1 MIKRCLPHIGCVI
14 LVTTFSLPNYAIS
27 IEQAWQEAKK
37 YDPSYEQAKIDV
49 QLGEVNINASRSSLL
64 PSLSASASAS
74 WSETGDS
81 TTSYGASLSQTIFNS
96 SLWSDL
102 DFANANYITAQLK
115 LIESQNAL
123 ANKLL
128 SAYLDVA
135 SAQGD
140 LQLAQSK
147 WDEGNKLW
155 KITETRFKAGKIRSV
170 DVDQI
175 HTMQV
180 SEKAGILRAQA
191 KLEVKR
197 TELVA
202 LINLVPQSVNQVRTD
217 SLVQPPMIVNSKN
230 QWLKLAMD
238 SSPELLIAIQNVKA
252 TEFAMNS
259 AKGGFYPSLEGKV
272 SYSDNNEFNAGISLN
287 VPIDLNGATRAKVEK
302 ASLSVL
308 RAKHDLRRVKIDVQK
323 HVTKRLTQVHFNWSR
338 VLIDNEL
345 VTSSEKVLR
354 SQEKLYESG
363 LVEVSEVIKA
373 HNKVFLAKY
382 NLKKSWYAYW
392 RERIGL
398 LKIAGK
404 LDDSTIALISQVFVS

>member
-1 MIKRCLPHIGCVI
+1 MIKRYLPHIGCVI

-64 PSLSASASAS
+64 PNLGASASAS

-81 TTSYGASLSQTIFNS
+81 TTSYGTSLSQTIFNS

-128 SAYLDVA
+128 SAYLNVA

-147 WDEGNKLW
+147 WDEGNKLL

-170 DVDQI
+170 EVDQI

-180 SEKAGILRAQA
+180 SEKAAILRAQA

-238 SSPELLIAIQNVKA
+238 SSPELLVAIQNVKA
-252 TEFAMNS
+252 TEFAKDS
-259 AKGGFYPSLEGKV
+259 AKGGYYPTLEGKV
-272 SYSDNNEFNAGISLN
+272 NYGDDNEFNASISLN
-287 VPIDLNGATRAKVEK
+287 VPIDLNGATRAKVDK

-308 RAKHDLRRVKIDVQK
+308 RAKHDLRRVKIEVQK
-323 HVTKRLTQVHFNWSR
+323 HVTQRLTEVHFNWNR
-338 VLIDNEL
+338 VLIENEL

-382 NLKKSWYAYW
+382 NLKKSWYDYW

-404 LDDSTIALISQVFVS
+404 LDDSSIALISQVFVS